1 MQVVVQENHFTD
13 VKTEATSQLDQDT
26 NCQKIENTANCN
38 ADETT
43 AKQVATLNDKL
54 CEIEAVILRSNEII
68 DCNET
73 DKIERPVCEFTI
85 TEDDLVPELLF
96 RKFARNLEK
105 IQSLASKYLKSNT
118 PAPQLRV
125 SHKPPI
131 PRRARST

>member
-1 MQVVVQENHFTD
+1 MEVAQSATSTQVNNISSNNA
-13 VKTEATSQLDQDT
+13 EATT
-26 NCQKIENTANCN
+26 TT
-38 ADETT
+38 TT
-43 AKQVATLNDKL
+43 AATLTPHVVILDDKL
-54 CEIEAVILRSNEII
+54 CEIEAAILRSNEII

-73 DKIERPVCEFTI
+73 DKIKRPVCEFTI

-96 RKFARNLEK
+96 KKFARNLEK
-105 IQSLASKYLKSNT
+105 IQSLASKYLKSKT